1 MSISSRER
9 DIYKTVNWFYPQR
22 YEFKYDFIEF
32 IRKPFRGQSTNC
44 GIQFSPWG
52 S

>member
-44 GIQFSPWG
+44 GNQFSPWG